1 MRAMNPPLRMALSI
15 AAGVL
20 VALLLFLF
28 MNLLISGGRGQ
39 QGTASAGQIVDLI
52 RIQEEEVVQT
62 KRRVRPKKPPPPKDP
77 PPPPKLTVS
86 EEPKPQQNRMRI
98 DLPDIDISGAAG
110 GGPFIGKW
118 EPGDPAAE
126 GEAIPIVRI
135 DPQYP
140 REALMDGTEGYVRF
154 RVLIGI
160 DGSVIDTEVVEA
172 APGRLFVRNA
182 TRAVRRWKFKP
193 RVVNGTAVERWAA
206 TTIVFDLED

>member
-1 MRAMNPPLRMALSI
+1 MNQNRWRTAGSI
-15 AAGVL
+15 AGGVF
-20 VALLLFLF
+20 VALVLFLF
-28 MNLLISGGRGQ
+28 MNTLISGGRGQ
-39 QGTASAGQIVDLI
+39 QGEATAGQIVDLI
-52 RIQEEEVVQT
+52 RVQDEEVVQT

-86 EEPKPQQNRMRI
+86 NEAKPQQDPMRI
-98 DLPDIDISGAAG
+98 DLPQIDVSGAAG

-126 GEAIPIVRI
+126 GDVIPIVRI

-140 REALMDGTEGYVRF
+140 REALLDGTEGYVRF
-154 RVLIGI
+154 RVLIGT
-160 DGSVIDTEVVEA
+160 DGSVIDTEVIEA

-193 RVVNGTAVERWAA
+193 RVVDGTPVERWGT
-206 TTIVFDLED
+206 TTIVFSMDN